1 MIFQDRRTPMTCGR
15 DVSEIHERLQQRP
28 YGSLPYTEL
37 YVWKVMKPTL
47 LHRVAAP
54 SPSVLSFLRAQVTN
68 AFERPLAQC
77 AQVTQQRRGYG
88 TNPGTRWA
96 PGDATCRIKTS
107 NCKRR
112 EGSRTFATS
121 QCLLARKVSQPVLE
135 TSLAVPQATAL
146 SVRDLDPQGHRSFST
161 TPSNN
166 GWNIFNSAK
175 MRKLAQLQ
183 APQPPPEETPS
194 GSTGFGSSLGRIM
207 RPTNELKM
215 RCTELDE
222 HGNVTLVSGEFKK
235 SELIAKVRMA
245 TSLSRSYN

>member
-1 MIFQDRRTPMTCGR
+1 MTCGR
-15 DVSEIHERLQQRP
+15 DVSDILERLQQRP

-77 AQVTQQRRGYG
+77 AQATQQRRGYG

-96 PGDATCRIKTS
+96 PGDAKCRIKTS
-107 NCKRR
+107 SCKRR

-121 QCLLARKVSQPVLE
+121 QCLPARKVSQPVLE

-146 SVRDLDPQGHRSFST
+146 SIRDVDPQGYRSFST

-166 GWNIFNSAK
+166 GWKIFNSAK

-183 APQPPPEETPS
+183 APQPPPEETSS
-194 GSTGFGSSLGRIM
+194 GTTGFGSSLGRIM

-235 SELIAKVRMA
+235 SELIAKVRIETDLPRMHD
-245 TSLSRSYN
+245 